1 MTGNLFS
8 SPHPGSLREKEE
20 NRCAQRNRISVG
32 NTKQDKAVRAV
43 NKIIERDRQN
53 RERSAQILDCYRN
66 RKA

>member
-1 MTGNLFS
+1 MNKLY
-8 SPHPGSLREKEE
+8 
-20 NRCAQRNRISVG
+20 ADRNGVPIN
-32 NTKQDKAVRAV
+32 NTKQDKAVWAV